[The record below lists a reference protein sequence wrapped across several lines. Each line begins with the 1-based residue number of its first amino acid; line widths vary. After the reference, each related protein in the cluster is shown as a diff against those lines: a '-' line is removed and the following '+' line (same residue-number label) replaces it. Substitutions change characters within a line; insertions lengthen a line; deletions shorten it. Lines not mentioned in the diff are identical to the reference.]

1 MLICQYAVNRAV
13 FKMFQNIGEYY
24 VCAYAFILTSIA
36 IMKKKITKNLYPVIM
51 IKVGV
56 QWPVLENNGK
66 RKK

>member
-36 IMKKKITKNLYPVIM
+36 IMKKKKNNKKSLPC
-51 IKVGV
+51 
-56 QWPVLENNGK
+56 NNDKSGCTMASAGK
-66 RKK
+66 

>member
-36 IMKKKITKNLYPVIM
+36 IMKKKKNKKSLPC
-51 IKVGV
+51 
-56 QWPVLENNGK
+56 NNDKSGCTMASAGK
-66 RKK
+66 